1 MMKTIMKNL
10 FVAAGFMFAV
20 SVSAQETAPKASVSD
35 FHVGDTIV
43 IKKDHE
49 RYLTGEKMSKWVYD
63 VEHTIQQVRGKR
75 FPEGIL
81 IRGIYS
87 WVGPDDILNKST
99 HPQEAVANQEAKRQA
114 EEQAKQEAEQA
125 AAEEEA
131 RRAAARKAHQD
142 SIQAAQEEAA
152 RQDSIAAATAAAIAA
167 AETARQD
174 SIAQAE
180 EQQRKDSVRQAE
192 RDSLLQAFYNKQEDP
207 AYIIDREQNPNQV
220 CNRFTIGL
228 RGGAASLLQGMEDAF
243 KDGKW
248 NVGFDVMLDLQY
260 AHYWKKFAKKM
271 QYGLIVGVGAGFARS
286 HVSGAINDNFR
297 INTSEGAID
306 YTVTSEKVKEYDG
319 QIQLEV
325 PLMFSMIHENGFFMN
340 IGPRFTLPVYDVY
353 NQSITK
359 PDINAMLYPEEV
371 PVKNELVTG
380 VVKDDQAE
388 STGKWN
394 ASKLNVML
402 GAEIGYEF
410 KFRNHNSLGLGVYG
424 NYSLYSLYKANDKAS
439 SIIDITEAPSTGKN
453 AVVTVIPATDAYG
466 KSVGYF
472 DVGLKL
478 AYHFNWW
485 KEVKK

>member
-1 MMKTIMKNL
+1 MKTIMRNL
-10 FVAAGFMFAV
+10 FIAAGLFFAV
-20 SVSAQETAPKASVSD
+20 NVSAQEAAPAAKVSD

-43 IKKDHE
+43 IKKDHK

-75 FPEGIL
+75 LPEGIL
-81 IRGIYS
+81 ISGIYS

-99 HPQEAVANQEAKRQA
+99 HPQEAEANQEAKRQA
-114 EEQAKQEAEQA
+114 EEDAKR
-125 AAEEEA
+125 AAEEEED
-131 RRAAARKAHQD
+131 RRAAAKKAHQD

-152 RQDSIAAATAAAIAA
+152 RQDSIATAAA

-174 SIAQAE
+174 SIAQAAE
-180 EQQRKDSVRQAE
+180 KQQKDSILQAE
-192 RDSLLQAFYNKQEDP
+192 HDTLLQAFYNKQEDP
-207 AYIIDREQNPNQV
+207 AYVITRELKPNSE
-220 CNRFTIGL
+220 CDRFTIGL
-228 RGGAASLLQGMEDAF
+228 RGGVASLLQDMDQTF

-260 AHYWKKFAKKM
+260 AHYWKKFGKKM

-286 HVSGAINDNFR
+286 HVSGAVNDQFR
-297 INTSEGAID
+297 INTSEGPIE
-306 YTVTSEKVKEYDG
+306 YTVTSDKVKEYDG
-319 QIQLEV
+319 QIQVEV
-325 PLMFSMIHENGFFMN
+325 PLMFSMIHENGFFLN
-340 IGPRFTLPVYDVY
+340 LGPRFTLPVYDVY
-353 NQSITK
+353 NQSINK
-359 PDINAMLYPEEV
+359 PEINAMIYPEEV

-380 VVKDDQAE
+380 VVKGDQAE

-394 ASKLNVML
+394 ASKLNIML

-410 KFRNHNSLGLGVYG
+410 TFKNHNSLGIGVYG
-424 NYSLYSLYKANDKAS
+424 NYSLYSLYKKNNQSS
-439 SIIDITEAPSTGKN
+439 SIIDITEAPSSGKN

-466 KSVGYF
+466 KGVGYF

-485 KEVKK
+485 KEIIK

>member
-1 MMKTIMKNL
+1 MMKTIMRNL

-180 EQQRKDSVRQAE
+180 EQAKCF
-192 RDSLLQAFYNKQEDP
+192 LQPE
-207 AYIIDREQNPNQV
+207 
-220 CNRFTIGL
+220 G
-228 RGGAASLLQGMEDAF
+228 
-243 KDGKW
+243 
-248 NVGFDVMLDLQY
+248 
-260 AHYWKKFAKKM
+260 
-271 QYGLIVGVGAGFARS
+271 RS
-286 HVSGAINDNFR
+286 N
-297 INTSEGAID
+297 
-306 YTVTSEKVKEYDG
+306 
-319 QIQLEV
+319 
-325 PLMFSMIHENGFFMN
+325 
-340 IGPRFTLPVYDVY
+340 
-353 NQSITK
+353 
-359 PDINAMLYPEEV
+359 LY
-371 PVKNELVTG
+371 
-380 VVKDDQAE
+380 
-388 STGKWN
+388 
-394 ASKLNVML
+394 
-402 GAEIGYEF
+402 
-410 KFRNHNSLGLGVYG
+410 H
-424 NYSLYSLYKANDKAS
+424 
-439 SIIDITEAPSTGKN
+439 
-453 AVVTVIPATDAYG
+453 
-466 KSVGYF
+466 
-472 DVGLKL
+472 
-478 AYHFNWW
+478 
-485 KEVKK
+485 